1 MVLKCEITS
10 SLSVG
15 KYFFFGYTPINRLLS
30 GISNNMD
37 FFYVWFFFSRT
48 YLIPCAKPHWASHC
62 WLDSAHYGVFGILH
76 TSLVL
81 LGWVFIHFTMK
92 AHWTWGNISF
102 LPNLY
107 QFQYHIPVPQAK
119 NWFWTKYQD
128 QARMNFLKSKQHWD
142 QAGVFTSH
150 TRPTLV

>member
-1 MVLKCEITS
+1 MVLICEIKS

-15 KYFFFGYTPINRLLS
+15 KYLFFGYTPTNRLLS
-30 GISNNMD
+30 GISNNRD

-48 YLIPCAKPHWASHC
+48 SVIPCAKPHC
-62 WLDSAHYGVFGILH
+62 WQDSAHYGVFGILH

-81 LGWVFIHFTMK
+81 LGWVFIHFTILLIEPEV
-92 AHWTWGNISF
+92 ISAF
-102 LPNLY
+102 Y
-107 QFQYHIPVPQAK
+107 QIYTSLNTNHIPVPQAK
-119 NWFWTKYQD
+119 NWSWTKYQD
-128 QARMNFLKSKQHWD
+128 QAGMNFLKIKQHWD